1 MVCISWS
8 HCPCETKVRTLFR
21 VRRDLVKFF
30 LLWLKNNNH
39 LYKDTIISG
48 ELLNELP
55 ENDIP
60 ENIRSHFEYIEIN
73 ETTNVPYDN
82 IDRDNEQLDDL
93 FTFKTTGL
101 LDSAE
106 RLELE
111 EIDQIEILKDI
122 CNEKRND
129 KLADTSDL
137 FTNN

>member
-1 MVCISWS
+1 M
-8 HCPCETKVRTLFR
+8 
-21 VRRDLVKFF
+21 
-30 LLWLKNNNH
+30 
-39 LYKDTIISG
+39 YKDTIISG

-93 FTFKTTGL
+93 FTFKTSGL

-122 CNEKRND
+122 CNEKRNG